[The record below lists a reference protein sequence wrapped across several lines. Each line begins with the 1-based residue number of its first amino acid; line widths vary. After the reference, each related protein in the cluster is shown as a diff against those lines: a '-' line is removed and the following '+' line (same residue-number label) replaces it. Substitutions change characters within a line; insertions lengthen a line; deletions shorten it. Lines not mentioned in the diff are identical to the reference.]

1 MRASARLIRVH
12 FNSVVVFKFKF
23 SLAVVPVTV
32 TVPGPAIIILLG
44 NSSYESSICLQ
55 IRCTDSESRYVN
67 H

>member
-32 TVPGPAIIILLG
+32 PGPAIIILPG
-44 NSSYESSICLQ
+44 NSSICLQ
-55 IRCTDSESRYVN
+55 IRCIDSESRYVN